1 MYLLLQHVTE
11 GFLKDLQCFKSL
23 ILKQSEGLKLL
34 LKDSLLD
41 AYDESYVPIS
51 NQVNPRP
58 EYIFKIKK

>member
-1 MYLLLQHVTE
+1 MYLLLQNVTE

-23 ILKQSEGLKLL
+23 ILKQSEGLKLFFK
-34 LKDSLLD
+34 KDSLLD

-58 EYIFKIKK
+58 EYML